1 MMDVV
6 LTELYSVYQAI
17 SVNKMNEG
25 SVDQAIQCLPSLL
38 SSSILIESPSANQL
52 PATPSDQCGPCLIV
66 K

>member
-25 SVDQAIQCLPSLL
+25 SVDQAIQCQLSLPSSLVL
-38 SSSILIESPSANQL
+38 TKSPNSN
-52 PATPSDQCGPCLIV
+52 
-66 K
+66 